1 MKPIKK
7 RKSNNPNGRPRLE
20 EPTVVLFARVKPE
33 TKAEI
38 MRRAGGARR
47 IGSFLD
53 SVFCTPSG

>member
-1 MKPIKK
+1 MKPAKK

-38 MRRAGGARR
+38 LKRAGGARR
-47 IGSFLD
+47 IGAFLD
-53 SVFCTPSG
+53 RKFPAE